1 MANIT
6 GQASSSANFNM
17 PTLLASKEKLVGT
30 VKAANDAAQ
39 KARTDKAAE
48 DFEAVYISEM
58 LKPMFETVEVDDMFG
73 GGKGEEVFRGLLTQ
87 EMGKSIAK
95 QGGFGLADHVKAELL
110 KIQEHQS
117 KAIAE

>member
-1 MANIT
+1 MANII

-17 PTLLASKEKLVGT
+17 PTLLTGKDKLVGT
-30 VKAANDAAQ
+30 MKNAQ
-39 KARTDKAAE
+39 DTTKTDKAAQ

-95 QGGFGLADHVKAELL
+95 QGGFGLADMVKAQLI
-110 KIQEHQS
+110 KIQEQQQN
-117 KAIAE
+117 INVQ